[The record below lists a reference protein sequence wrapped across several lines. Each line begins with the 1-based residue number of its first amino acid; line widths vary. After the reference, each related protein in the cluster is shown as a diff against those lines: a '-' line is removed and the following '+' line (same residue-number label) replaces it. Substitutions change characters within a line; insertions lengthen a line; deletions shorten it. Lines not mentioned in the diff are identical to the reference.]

1 MTKIF
6 GTLVSVHIGVEDEFS
21 KVPQTAVQAELDGF
35 AGDRHKGFSRIAYE
49 GDTER
54 EGTLRRN
61 NRQWTGVSV
70 EELAM
75 ISTRMN
81 LREPLSAETLGANIC
96 VEGIPDFSRLA
107 KGDRLIF
114 PSGATLIVE
123 NYNPPC
129 TDMSEKI
136 ASQHTTNSGEPLG
149 RMDFCKQAMRIR
161 GVVGSIDVPGAI
173 NTGDEVI
180 VQVYKPPHSD

>member
-1 MTKIF
+1 MKKNI
-6 GTLVSVHIGVEDEFS
+6 GTLVSVHIGEEGDLA
-21 KVPQTAVQAELDGF
+21 KVTQSTVQAELDGF
-35 AGDRHKGFSRIAYE
+35 VGDRHRGFSRVAYE
-49 GDTER
+49 GDTEP
-54 EGTLRRN
+54 EGTVRRN

-75 ISTRMN
+75 IQAHMD
-81 LREPLSAETLGANIC
+81 LREPLTAETLGANIC
-96 VEGIPDFSRLA
+96 VKGIPNFSRLA

-136 ASQHTTNSGEPLG
+136 AELHTMRSGEPIRKL
-149 RMDFCKQAMRIR
+149 DFCKQAMRIR
-161 GVVGSIDVPGAI
+161 GLVGSIDVPGLI
-173 NTGDEVI
+173 NTGDEI
-180 VQVYKPPHSD
+180 VVQIYKHPRWD